1 MKLIL
6 ILISFV
12 IIISLVLLLF
22 FHLSDISRY
31 AWGYRIRRIT
41 YKNGEK
47 RYFIQQRIP
56 FIMIWMNCSY
66 MIGLETYSSRSYETK
81 DEAKDFIRNFYQR
94 MEEERGYEIKS
105 KETIK

>member
-1 MKLIL
+1 
-6 ILISFV
+6 
-12 IIISLVLLLF
+12 
-22 FHLSDISRY
+22 
-31 AWGYRIRRIT
+31 
-41 YKNGEK
+41 
-47 RYFIQQRIP
+47 
-56 FIMIWMNCSY
+56 MIWMNCSY